1 MLAEDKRILAN
12 ILRRAEGIGWE
23 RPGGGSGARAASRR
37 QRWSAEVSAA
47 SHHPF
52 TIRAVPAAERCA
64 PRAGAGPAA
73 EPSVHLGQVS
83 CDRQGTAAPGKKNA
97 PALCAS
103 PRDWKTGKNGMW
115 SCVSEQPGFQLIPSE
130 IPVTSPSRSP
140 PRNAWDAKY
149 FCFKTRGAILHP
161 NESQGF
167 GSIGCHAGFPPPN
180 PAGWAVLCC
189 SQLGWT

>member
-1 MLAEDKRILAN
+1 MVGRGERCLSSSFHNKSRARSRALRSAGRGGSCRRTLRAPGPGELRPPGH
-12 ILRRAEGIGWE
+12 RRAW
-23 RPGGGSGARAASRR
+23 
-37 QRWSAEVSAA
+37 
-47 SHHPF
+47 
-52 TIRAVPAAERCA
+52 
-64 PRAGAGPAA
+64 
-73 EPSVHLGQVS
+73 
-83 CDRQGTAAPGKKNA
+83 KKNA

-115 SCVSEQPGFQLIPSE
+115 SCVSEQPGFQVIPSE
-130 IPVTSPSRSP
+130 IPITSPSRSP